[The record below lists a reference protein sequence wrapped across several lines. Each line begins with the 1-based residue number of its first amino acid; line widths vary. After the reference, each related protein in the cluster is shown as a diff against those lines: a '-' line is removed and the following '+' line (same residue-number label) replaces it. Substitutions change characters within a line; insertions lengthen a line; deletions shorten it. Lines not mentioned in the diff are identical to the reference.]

1 MTRPNCPTEEQ
12 EQRMVMQWAAMAEGK
27 HPELRMLHHIPNG
40 GARSARTGAMLK
52 AQGVKKGVPD
62 LCLPVPCGVY
72 HGLYIELKRVIGG
85 HVSAEQAEMLN
96 ALAAYGYKARICRG
110 AEEAINTIR
119 DYLREEERQ

>member
-1 MTRPNCPTEEQ
+1 MARNACPTEDQ
-12 EQRMVMQWAAMAEGK
+12 EQAALMAWAQMQTAAR
-27 HPELRMLHHIPNG
+27 PELALLHHIPNG
-40 GARSARTGAMLK
+40 GARNARTGARLK

-62 LCLPVPCGVY
+62 LCLPVPCGGY
-72 HGLYIELKRVIGG
+72 HGLYIELKRVSGG